1 MKLARL
7 IPLLYLAA
15 SACGTPTAVEL
26 DESFR
31 LAIGETA
38 LVEEANFA
46 LTFRGVQNDSRCP
59 SDVQCVWAGNAVVE
73 LVATRP
79 DSTQTTLGL
88 NTTTTPRETTFESF
102 VVALEG
108 LEPGT
113 RANVPIEPSAYRAV
127 LRVSRR

>member
-7 IPLLYLAA
+7 IPFVFLAA
-15 SACGTPTAVEL
+15 ACGTPTAVEL

-59 SDVQCVWAGNAVVE
+59 ADVQCVWAGNALVE
-73 LVATRP
+73 LVATRT
-79 DSTQTTLGL
+79 DSSHTALAL
-88 NTTTTPRETTFESF
+88 NTTTSPREVAFESF

-113 RANVPIEPSAYRAV
+113 RSNAPIEPAAYRAV